1 MLAVKR
7 LTGVAPEVNRGFHC
21 IQMMKQA
28 GQGIYP
34 GSETQGRGHQKFKK
48 GVSVVT

>member
-7 LTGVAPEVNRGFHC
+7 LTGVAPEVNLRIPLHADDEAHRG
-21 IQMMKQA
+21 
-28 GQGIYP
+28 GIYP
-34 GSETQGRGHQKFKK
+34 AFETQGRGHQKFKK